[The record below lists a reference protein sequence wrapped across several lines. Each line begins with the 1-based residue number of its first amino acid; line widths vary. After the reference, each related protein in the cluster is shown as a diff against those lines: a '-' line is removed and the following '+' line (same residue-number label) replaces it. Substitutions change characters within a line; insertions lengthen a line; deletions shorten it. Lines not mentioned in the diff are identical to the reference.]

1 MKKIVYAAAKK
12 GGKTKWIIENIIK
25 ECMAGKTCYYMG
37 GKKTYENICDLLAKE
52 DPSKYIK
59 EDVAEIPE
67 LNFVLINKDNNPSDD
82 KCAVFTDDVVW
93 EIANIHPVA
102 VRALFNLNI
111 NWYITVNTANI
122 INKSQEDEEIC
133 R

>member
-37 GKKTYENICDLLAKE
+37 GRKTYENICELISKE
-52 DPSKYIK
+52 DPLKYVP
-59 EDVAEIPE
+59 ENTAEIPE
-67 LNFVLINKDNNPSDD
+67 LNFVLINKDNNPQNEKS
-82 KCAVFTDDVVW
+82 AVFTDDLVW

-102 VRALFNLNI
+102 VRNLFNLDI
-111 NWYITVNTANI
+111 KWYITLNTEQAVNKNQI
-122 INKSQEDEEIC
+122 SNS
-133 R
+133 